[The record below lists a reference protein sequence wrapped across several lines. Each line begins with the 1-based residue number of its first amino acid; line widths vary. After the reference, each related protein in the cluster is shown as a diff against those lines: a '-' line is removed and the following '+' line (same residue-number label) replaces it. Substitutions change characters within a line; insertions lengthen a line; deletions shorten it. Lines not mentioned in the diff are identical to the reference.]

1 MSCSRLAW
9 RNSRMVTKTK
19 RPKAPQTRPRA
30 VTRRPP
36 LSVYLAAAGIVILAT
51 AIAVLASRGSES
63 PSASAGLPNTSDYHS
78 LLVDPTN
85 PDRLLLGTHGGLY
98 RSVDGGRHWQFFQ
111 LRD

>member
-1 MSCSRLAW
+1 MSCSRFAW
-9 RNSRMVTKTK
+9 RNSRMVTKRK

-30 VTRRPP
+30 VTRRP
-36 LSVYLAAAGIVILAT
+36 LLWVYLAAAAGVVILGT
-51 AIAVLASRGSES
+51 AIAVLANRGSGS

-98 RSVDGGRHWQFFQ
+98 RS
-111 LRD
+111 